1 LDAVQLTLLE
11 KIGRR
16 TLHFKASK
24 LICVGYSGR
33 NREKVLKHI
42 EELKKIG
49 VPPPEKVPMIIPVST
64 YTLTNEDDVE
74 VQSSKT
80 SAEVE
85 YVVLVGRDET
95 YITVGSDHTDRELEK
110 LSIEKAKQVCPKV
123 IAKEAWH
130 YDDLKDHWDELN
142 LRCYAWRDKE
152 RIVYQTGLL
161 KDLINV
167 EELLGLED
175 GKYHSEGSVIFSGTV
190 PVAGGQIIYSNQFE
204 IELFD
209 PVLKRSL
216 FHRYKVKVL

>member
-1 LDAVQLTLLE
+1 LGSIQLTLLE
-11 KIGRR
+11 KIGGSPLYFR
-16 TLHFKASK
+16 ASK
-24 LICVGYSGR
+24 LLCVGYSGR

-49 VPPPEKVPMIIPVST
+49 VPPPDKIPMIIPLSPHL
-64 YTLTNEDDVE
+64 LTNENEVE
-74 VQSSKT
+74 VQSFKT

-85 YVVLVGRDET
+85 YVVLVGKDEI
-95 YITVGSDHTDRELEK
+95 YVTVGSDHTDRELEK
-110 LSIEKAKQVCPKV
+110 HSIEKAKQVCPKV
-123 IAKEAWH
+123 IAKEAWP
-130 YDDLKDHWDELN
+130 YEDLKDHWDELN
-142 LRCYAWRDKE
+142 IRCYAWRDKE

-175 GKYHSEGSVIFSGTV
+175 GRYHSEGSVIFSGTV

-216 FHRYKVKVL
+216 LHRYKVKVL